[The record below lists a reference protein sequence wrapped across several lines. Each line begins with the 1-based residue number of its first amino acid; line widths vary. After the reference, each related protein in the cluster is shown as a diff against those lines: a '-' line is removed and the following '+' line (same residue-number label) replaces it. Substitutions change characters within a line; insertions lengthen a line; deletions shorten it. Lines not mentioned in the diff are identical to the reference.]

1 MMGRLR
7 SFRLVPR
14 RAPKQIVD
22 PIIGVIARTG
32 LTPNHISIIG
42 FSGNLGAA
50 VLAARGEFLWA
61 GVVMLVFSAMDM
73 LDGALARATGRAT
86 KFGAVFDA
94 TLDRMSEAALL
105 GGLCFY
111 FVERGQT
118 EEAILSFAAL
128 AGSLLVSYVRAH
140 ALSQGLNMQDGLF
153 TRAVRVI
160 LLAVVLMI
168 DQVRIGLWI
177 LAVLTLATVV
187 QRIYIAWQ
195 GLPEDALS
203 DELEKER
210 DS

>member
-1 MMGRLR
+1 MDKLR
-7 SFRLVPR
+7 SVSLIPR
-14 RAPKQIVD
+14 RPPKQIID
-22 PIIGVIARTG
+22 PIIGVLARTG

-42 FSGNLGAA
+42 FAGNLGAA

-118 EEAILSFAAL
+118 EETILCFAAL

-160 LLAVVLMI
+160 LLGVVLMI
-168 DQVRIGLWI
+168 DQVRVGLWI
-177 LAVLTLATVV
+177 LATLTSATVV
-187 QRIYIAWQ
+187 QRIFIAWQ
-195 GLPEDALS
+195 GLSQEAPPNTP
-203 DELEKER
+203 EKE
-210 DS
+210 

>member
-1 MMGRLR
+1 MDKLR
-7 SFRLVPR
+7 SMSLIPR
-14 RAPKQIVD
+14 RPPKQIID
-22 PIIGVIARTG
+22 PIIGVLARTG

-42 FSGNLGAA
+42 FAGNLGAA

-118 EEAILSFAAL
+118 EETILCFAAL

-160 LLAVVLMI
+160 LLGVVLMI
-168 DQVRIGLWI
+168 DQVRVGLWI
-177 LAVLTLATVV
+177 LAILTSATVV
-187 QRIYIAWQ
+187 QRIFIAWQ
-195 GLPEDALS
+195 GLSQEAPPNTP
-203 DELEKER
+203 EKE
-210 DS
+210 

>member
-1 MMGRLR
+1 MDKLW
-7 SFRLVPR
+7 SVSLIPR
-14 RAPKQIVD
+14 RPPKQIID
-22 PIIGVIARTG
+22 PIIGVLARTG
-32 LTPNHISIIG
+32 LTPNHISVIG
-42 FSGNLGAA
+42 FAGNLGAA

-118 EEAILSFAAL
+118 EETILCFAAL

-160 LLAVVLMI
+160 LLGVVLMI
-168 DQVRIGLWI
+168 DQVRVGLWI
-177 LAVLTLATVV
+177 LATLTSATVG
-187 QRIYIAWQ
+187 QRIFIAWQ
-195 GLPEDALS
+195 GLPQEAPPNTP
-203 DELEKER
+203 EK
-210 DS
+210 

>member
-1 MMGRLR
+1 MGKLR
-7 SFRLVPR
+7 SLALVPR
-14 RAPKQIVD
+14 KAPKQIID
-22 PIIGVIARTG
+22 PIVDVIARTG

-42 FSGNLGAA
+42 FAGNLGAA

-105 GGLCFY
+105 GGLSFY

-118 EEAILSFAAL
+118 EEAILCFAAL
-128 AGSLLVSYVRAH
+128 AGSLLGSYVRAQ
-140 ALSQGLNMQDGLF
+140 ALSQGLDMQDGLF

-168 DQVRIGLWI
+168 DQVRVGLWI
-177 LAVLTLATVV
+177 LAVLTSATVV
-187 QRIYIAWQ
+187 QRIYIAWER
-195 GLPEDALS
+195 LPKEALP
-203 DELEKER
+203 DELEKEE

>member
-1 MMGRLR
+1 MERLR

-14 RAPKQIVD
+14 RAPKQIID
-22 PIIGVIARTG
+22 PIISVLARTG
-32 LTPNHISIIG
+32 ITPNHISLIG
-42 FSGNLGAA
+42 FGGNLGAA
-50 VLAARGEFLWA
+50 VLAAMGEFFWA

-94 TLDRMSEAALL
+94 TLDRMSEAAVL

-118 EEAILSFAAL
+118 EEAILCFAAL

-160 LLAVVLMI
+160 LLGVVLMI

-177 LAVLTLATVV
+177 LAILTSATVV
-187 QRIYIAWQ
+187 QRLYVAWR
-195 GLPEDALS
+195 GLPQE
-203 DELEKER
+203 EQPQKPEKEEHA
-210 DS
+210 